1 MREMQRKNLIIPLVG
16 DRVIYFQRRKLS
28 RRESETGVLSEY
40 RGAPDR
46 LDPARFFAMCWGTQH
61 EHYCRGG
68 GPG

>member
-46 LDPARFFAMCWGTQH
+46 LDRHASSPCAGERSTSTIAVVEARG
-61 EHYCRGG
+61 
-68 GPG
+68 